1 MSKGKLYTVELVASR
16 NAANAIVFD
25 VGSANGLNPT
35 KTSTGK
41 DKFRFN
47 KNSNNMNQSD
57 VYLVQYVLTNA
68 AAFNLKFPQNPDD
81 AMWVC
86 QVANEQQ
93 ANTTCQNTQCP
104 VVNEVKAIAR
114 LSDNTLLAVNKD
126 PAQAWYVFTLN
137 FEEAGNPN
145 YVQWDPINGNQ
156 NGGNPLT

>member
-1 MSKGKLYTVELVASR
+1 VFTV
-16 NAANAIVFD
+16 N
-25 VGSANGLNPT
+25 SAQGLNPSVT
-35 KTSTGK
+35 GAGK

-47 KNSNNMNQSD
+47 KNSNNMKKTD

-68 AAFNLKFPQNPDD
+68 AAFNLKFPQNPDN

-93 ANTTCQNTQCP
+93 ANATCQNTQCP

-114 LSDNTLLAVNKD
+114 LSDNTILAINAD
-126 PAQAWYVFTLN
+126 SATAWYVFTLN
-137 FEEAGNPN
+137 FEETGNPN

-156 NGGNPLT
+156 NGGD